1 MAAERQPPS
10 GRPPGAGPPPV
21 VTFADVTLGYGSRA
35 VLTDLSFEVREG
47 DFLGVVG
54 PNGAGKTTILRAILG
69 TLQPMA
75 GVVQRDPQLRFGYV
89 PQRQAMDYGWPLR
102 TLDVVLM
109 GRYDRVGVL
118 QRPGTADREAA
129 LQALEHVGI
138 RALAPRRFQS
148 LSGGQKQRVLIARA
162 LVGKPTLLLLD
173 EPTDG
178 MDVAST
184 GAILELVRALHR
196 TEGLTIIMVSHQ
208 LNEVANNVDR
218 LALVVEGGFQYG
230 TAEQLLTSD
239 NLSGLFGVPMEV
251 DEVKGFRMVHTRRA
265 PPGGG
270 AA

>member
-138 RALAPRRFQS
+138 RGLAPRRFQS

-196 TEGLTIIMVSHQ
+196 TEGLTVIMVSHQ

-218 LALVVEGGFQYG
+218 LALVVEGGFQLG
-230 TAEQLLTSD
+230 TAEELLTGD